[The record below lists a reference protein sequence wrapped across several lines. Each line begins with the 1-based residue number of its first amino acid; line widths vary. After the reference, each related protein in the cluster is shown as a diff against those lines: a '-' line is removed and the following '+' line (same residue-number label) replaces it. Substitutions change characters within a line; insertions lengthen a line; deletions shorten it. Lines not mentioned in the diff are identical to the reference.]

1 MSEPDLPRI
10 LCVDDEPNLL
20 AALERNLFD
29 RFDVVTAN
37 GGEAGLAAMAEGVP
51 FDAIV
56 SDMRMPGMDGATFLA
71 LARERAPDTARILLT
86 GQADAQSAIAA
97 INQGAIFRF
106 LCKPCPTEELV
117 ATLQQAVETHRR
129 TLLERELLST
139 TLASTIKM
147 LSEVL
152 SMVAPWAFQRSAMLQ
167 TCVRHAGRKLAWR
180 NDWAVEAAAALSHI
194 GCVSV
199 PGDVIQRD
207 LADGELS
214 ADERSMVDAHPEVA
228 HRLLAAI
235 PRLEA
240 VAEIVR
246 YQARPAPP
254 DASADVVRGAQLLR
268 ASLYLV
274 RCLARKEPM
283 AQAIQGLKTLN
294 PAVSY
299 EIVEA
304 LSDLRLSID
313 SGTRKARI
321 RELIPGWRIEQ
332 DVVSKRGMMLLT
344 QGSELS
350 VTAILALRNLHAA
363 GAIGEPLL
371 VSYGMEAGAE
381 SPIAGMSGQAKP

>member
-29 RFDVVTAN
+29 QFDVVTAN
-37 GGEAGLAAMAEGVP
+37 GGEAGLAAMTEGAP
-51 FDAIV
+51 FDVIV
-56 SDMRMPGMDGATFLA
+56 SDMRMPGMDGAAFLA
-71 LARERAPDTARILLT
+71 LARERAPDTVRILLT
-86 GQADAQSAIAA
+86 GQADAESAIAA

-106 LCKPCPTEELV
+106 LCKPCPTDELV
-117 ATLQQAVETHRR
+117 GTLQQAVEMHRR

-167 TCVRHAGRKLAWR
+167 TCVRHVTQKLAWP
-180 NDWAVEAAAALSHI
+180 NSWEVQVAAALSHI

-199 PGDVIQRD
+199 PGDIIQRD
-207 LADGELS
+207 LADDELS
-214 ADERSMVDAHPEVA
+214 EDERKLVDAHPEVA

-235 PRLEA
+235 PRLET
-240 VAEIVR
+240 VAEMVR
-246 YQARPAPP
+246 YQARPAPA
-254 DASADVVRGAQLLR
+254 DAPADVARGAQLLR
-268 ASLYLV
+268 ASQYLI
-274 RCLARKEPM
+274 RCLARKQPM

-299 EIVEA
+299 QIVEA
-304 LSDLRLSID
+304 LSDLRLSVNG
-313 SGTRKARI
+313 GTRKARV
-321 RELIPGWRIEQ
+321 RELIPGWRMEQ
-332 DVVSKRGMMLLT
+332 DVVSKHGMMLLA

-350 VTAILALRNLHAA
+350 ATAIVALRNLHAT
-363 GAIGEPLL
+363 GAISEPLL
-371 VSYGMEAGAE
+371 VSFGVEAGG
-381 SPIAGMSGQAKP
+381 SPSAASGEQAMP

>member
-1 MSEPDLPRI
+1 MSETELPRI

-29 RFDVVTAN
+29 QFDVTTAN
-37 GGEAGLAAMAEGVP
+37 GGEAGLAAMAEGAP
-51 FDAIV
+51 FDVIV
-56 SDMRMPGMDGATFLA
+56 SDMRMPGMDGAAFLA
-71 LARERAPDTARILLT
+71 LARERAPDTVRILLT
-86 GQADAQSAIAA
+86 GQADAESAIAA

-106 LCKPCPTEELV
+106 LSKPCPTEELV
-117 ATLQQAVETHRR
+117 ATLQQAVELHRR

-167 TCVRHAGRKLAWR
+167 TCVRHATQKLAWPNR
-180 NDWAVEAAAALSHI
+180 WEVQAAAALSHI

-214 ADERSMVDAHPEVA
+214 DDERKLVDAHPEVA
-228 HRLLAAI
+228 HRLLTAI

-240 VAEIVR
+240 VAEMVR
-246 YQARPAPP
+246 YQARPAPA
-254 DASADVVRGAQLLR
+254 DASADVARGAQLLR
-268 ASLYLV
+268 ASQYLI
-274 RCLARKEPM
+274 RCLARKQPM

-304 LSDLRLSID
+304 LGDLRLSVD
-313 SGTRKARI
+313 SGTRKARV

-332 DVVSKRGMMLLT
+332 DVVTKRGMMLLA

-350 VTAILALRNLHAA
+350 VTAIVALRNLHAT
-363 GAIGEPLL
+363 GAISEPLL
-371 VSYGMEAGAE
+371 VSFGMEAGGGEA
-381 SPIAGMSGQAKP
+381 SVTVGT